1 MGRPTSKTGFGCLG
15 QKPSPRPVPAQS
27 TGVGSVLKNPARHW
41 AIHSTALHTFEGWQ
55 EHTQHNLVGNLG
67 KDPEMRYTPNGVAVC
82 SFPMATSETY
92 KDRNTGERIT
102 QTEWHNIVIWR
113 GMAETAEKYLR
124 KGSQVYIEGKIKTRS
139 WEDQQGQKRY
149 TTEVVADVM
158 QLLDRPNS
166 SGGAAQ
172 PTQASAQQVQP
183 AAQAQPAVP
192 AERGPHSADDLPF

>member
-1 MGRPTSKTGFGCLG
+1 MAGINK
-15 QKPSPRPVPAQS
+15 
-27 TGVGSVLKNPARHW
+27 
-41 AIHSTALHTFEGWQ
+41 AI
-55 EHTQHNLVGNLG
+55 LVGNLG

-113 GMAETAEKYLR
+113 GMAETAEKYLH

-166 SGGAAQ
+166 SSGSSQQAQAAAPAAQ
-172 PTQASAQQVQP
+172 QAQASAQP
-183 AAQAQPAVP
+183 AQQAQPMAKEQAAAP

>member
-1 MGRPTSKTGFGCLG
+1 M
-15 QKPSPRPVPAQS
+15 A
-27 TGVGSVLKNPARHW
+27 GVNK
-41 AIHSTALHTFEGWQ
+41 AI
-55 EHTQHNLVGNLG
+55 LVGNLG

-82 SFPMATSETY
+82 SFPMATSDTY
-92 KDRNTGERIT
+92 KDRTTGEKIT

-124 KGSQVYIEGKIKTRS
+124 KGSQVFIEGKIKTRS

-166 SGGAAQ
+166 NPGTATIQTNAES
-172 PTQASAQQVQP
+172 SAKP
-183 AAQAQPAVP
+183 ATTSTV
-192 AERGPHSADDLPF
+192 AEAPGTTPNADDLPF

>member
-1 MGRPTSKTGFGCLG
+1 
-15 QKPSPRPVPAQS
+15 
-27 TGVGSVLKNPARHW
+27 
-41 AIHSTALHTFEGWQ
+41 
-55 EHTQHNLVGNLG
+55 
-67 KDPEMRYTPNGVAVC
+67 MRYTPNGVAVC

-92 KDRNTGERIT
+92 KDRTSGERIT

-149 TTEVVADVM
+149 TTEIVADVM

-166 SGGAAQ
+166 SSEPPRQKQISSASSEQTQSVAQ
-172 PTQASAQQVQP
+172 EQP
-183 AAQAQPAVP
+183 VAP
-192 AERGPHSADDLPF
+192 AELGPHTSDDLPF

>member
-1 MGRPTSKTGFGCLG
+1 MAGINK
-15 QKPSPRPVPAQS
+15 
-27 TGVGSVLKNPARHW
+27 
-41 AIHSTALHTFEGWQ
+41 AI
-55 EHTQHNLVGNLG
+55 LVGNLG

-92 KDRNTGERIT
+92 KDRNTGERVT

-172 PTQASAQQVQP
+172 PTQAA
-183 AAQAQPAVP
+183 AQPAQQAQQLNPQLRRSPLFPLSAVP
-192 AERGPHSADDLPF
+192 TARTTCPSNRKATSWSPTYFPFFLQLMPAAP

>member
-1 MGRPTSKTGFGCLG
+1 M
-15 QKPSPRPVPAQS
+15 A
-27 TGVGSVLKNPARHW
+27 GVNK
-41 AIHSTALHTFEGWQ
+41 AI
-55 EHTQHNLVGNLG
+55 LVGNLG

-92 KDRNTGERIT
+92 KDRNSGERVT

-113 GMAETAEKYLR
+113 GMAETAEKYLK
-124 KGSQVYIEGKIKTRS
+124 KGSQVFIEGKIKTRS

-166 SGGAAQ
+166 NQGGSTTSGNQSMQTASASSNDNNAGQTQNEAAATMQ
-172 PTQASAQQVQP
+172 ATPSTQAAK
-183 AAQAQPAVP
+183 APAVP
-192 AERGPHSADDLPF
+192 SADDLPF

>member
-1 MGRPTSKTGFGCLG
+1 MAGINK
-15 QKPSPRPVPAQS
+15 
-27 TGVGSVLKNPARHW
+27 
-41 AIHSTALHTFEGWQ
+41 AI
-55 EHTQHNLVGNLG
+55 LVGNLG

-92 KDRNTGERIT
+92 KDRNSGERVT

-149 TTEVVADVM
+149 TTEIVADVM

-166 SGGAAQ
+166 NGGANPAG
-172 PTQASAQQVQP
+172 T
-183 AAQAQPAVP
+183 AAQAQPTTAAQP
-192 AERGPHSADDLPF
+192 ATSTERGPHTADDLPF

>member
-1 MGRPTSKTGFGCLG
+1 M
-15 QKPSPRPVPAQS
+15 A
-27 TGVGSVLKNPARHW
+27 GVNK
-41 AIHSTALHTFEGWQ
+41 AI
-55 EHTQHNLVGNLG
+55 LVGNLG

-113 GMAETAEKYLR
+113 WMAETAEKYLK
-124 KGSQVYIEGKIKTRS
+124 KGSQVFIEGKIKTRS

-158 QLLDRPNS
+158 QLLDRPGSNPGGSGSNESQSMSTSKPSAS
-166 SGGAAQ
+166 SLDNAHAAEKENN
-172 PTQASAQQVQP
+172 PSTQDKP
-183 AAQAQPAVP
+183 ATAAP
-192 AERGPHSADDLPF
+192 SADDLPF

>member
-1 MGRPTSKTGFGCLG
+1 MAGINK
-15 QKPSPRPVPAQS
+15 
-27 TGVGSVLKNPARHW
+27 
-41 AIHSTALHTFEGWQ
+41 AI
-55 EHTQHNLVGNLG
+55 LVGNLG

-92 KDRNTGERIT
+92 KDRNTGERVT

-139 WEDQQGQKRY
+139 WEDQQGFKRY

-166 SGGAAQ
+166 SGGAAS
-172 PTQASAQQVQP
+172 PTQATALPAQQAQP
-183 AAQAQPAVP
+183 KDQAQPAVP
-192 AERGPHSADDLPF
+192 AEKPHSADDLPF

>member
-1 MGRPTSKTGFGCLG
+1 MAGINK
-15 QKPSPRPVPAQS
+15 
-27 TGVGSVLKNPARHW
+27 
-41 AIHSTALHTFEGWQ
+41 AI
-55 EHTQHNLVGNLG
+55 LVGNLG

-92 KDRNTGERIT
+92 KDRNTGERVT

-124 KGSQVYIEGKIKTRS
+124 KGSQVYIEGKIKNRS
-139 WEDQQGQKRY
+139 WEDQQGLKRY

-172 PTQASAQQVQP
+172 PTPATALPAQQAQP
-183 AAQAQPAVP
+183 KDQAQPAAP

>member
-1 MGRPTSKTGFGCLG
+1 M
-15 QKPSPRPVPAQS
+15 A
-27 TGVGSVLKNPARHW
+27 GVNK
-41 AIHSTALHTFEGWQ
+41 AI
-55 EHTQHNLVGNLG
+55 LVGNLG

-82 SFPMATSETY
+82 SFPMATSDTY

-113 GMAETAEKYLR
+113 GMAETAEKYLK
-124 KGSQVYIEGKIKTRS
+124 KGSQVFIEGKIKTRS

-166 SGGAAQ
+166 TQGGSGFSGNQSVNTSPASASSFEKKSEASKEPIPSAQ
-172 PTQASAQQVQP
+172 DTSDTQAP
-183 AAQAQPAVP
+183 
-192 AERGPHSADDLPF
+192 SADDLPF